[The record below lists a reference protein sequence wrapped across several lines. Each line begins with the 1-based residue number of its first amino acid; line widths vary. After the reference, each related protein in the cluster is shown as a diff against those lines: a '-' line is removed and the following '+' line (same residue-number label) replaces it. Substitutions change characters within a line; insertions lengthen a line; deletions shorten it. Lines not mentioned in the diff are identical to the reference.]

1 MSGAKILV
9 VDDDLQIRRV
19 MRKMLTAQGYAVNDA
34 RSGEEALDVLRRGR
48 HDLVLLDLAMPGMGG
63 LEACRAIRASWDL
76 AIVVLSVRD
85 MEKDKISALD
95 AGADDYVTKPFSMQ
109 ELLARI
115 RAGLRRSPLAPE
127 AASQTLQTGDMEI
140 NFVARRVIASGREI
154 RLTRKEFD
162 LLQYLATNANTPIT
176 HRRLLQAVWGPD
188 YGNEVV
194 YLRVFIN
201 QLRKKIEPEP
211 GKPRYILTE
220 PCIGYQFH
228 LPAQEG
234 AAPANEIG
242 SLVENSSPIK
252 DEE

>member
-1 MSGAKILV
+1 
-9 VDDDLQIRRV
+9 
-19 MRKMLTAQGYAVNDA
+19 
-34 RSGEEALDVLRRGR
+34 
-48 HDLVLLDLAMPGMGG
+48 
-63 LEACRAIRASWDL
+63 
-76 AIVVLSVRD
+76 
-85 MEKDKISALD
+85 MEKDKIGALD

-127 AASQTLQTGDMEI
+127 AAPQTLQTEGLEI
-140 NFVARRVIASGREI
+140 NFTARRVVAGGLEI

-162 LLQYLATNANTPIT
+162 LLQFLAASPNTPIP

-211 GKPRYILTE
+211 ARPRYILTE

-228 LPAQEG
+228 VPQDAGKQQ
-234 AAPANEIG
+234 
-242 SLVENSSPIK
+242 
-252 DEE
+252 

>member
-19 MRKMLTAQGYAVNDA
+19 MRKMLVAQGYTVNDA

-63 LEACRAIRASWDL
+63 LEACRAIRAGWDL
-76 AIVVLSVRD
+76 AIVILSVRD
-85 MEKDKISALD
+85 LEKDKIGALD

-127 AASQTLQTGDMEI
+127 AAPPVLQVEGLEI
-140 NFVARRVIASGREI
+140 NFAARRVIADGREI

-162 LLQYLATNANTPIT
+162 LLQYLATNANTPIP

-201 QLRKKIEPEP
+201 QLRKKIEREP
-211 GKPRYILTE
+211 AKPRYILTE
-220 PCIGYQFH
+220 PCIGYQFRTPPPTEAH
-228 LPAQEG
+228 QEAKQG
-234 AAPANEIG
+234 ARIAPPNC
-242 SLVENSSPIK
+242 P
-252 DEE
+252 

>member
-19 MRKMLTAQGYAVNDA
+19 MRKMLVAQGYMVSDA
-34 RSGEEALDVLRRGR
+34 RSGEEALDMLRRTR

-63 LEACRAIRASWDL
+63 LEACRAIRAGWDL
-76 AIVVLSVRD
+76 AIVILSVRT

-127 AASQTLQTGDMEI
+127 AASQVLQTEDLEI
-140 NFVARRVIASGREI
+140 NFGARRVIAGGHEI

-162 LLQYLATNANTPIT
+162 LLQYLATNPNTPIA

-211 GKPRYILTE
+211 AKPRYILTE
-220 PCIGYQFH
+220 PCVGYQFH
-228 LPAQEG
+228 MP
-234 AAPANEIG
+234 P
-242 SLVENSSPIK
+242 
-252 DEE
+252 EEKSQK